1 MSVSEFGVEAL
12 GFRSL
17 GSHVCPKAVRTRI
30 MRLLGPKT
38 ILYKALRAKLSLG
51 VRLPCLGFRSGL
63 GLDRGQNSSS
73 FVGRFPGSPR
83 EALAL

>member
-1 MSVSEFGVEAL
+1 
-12 GFRSL
+12 
-17 GSHVCPKAVRTRI
+17 

-63 GLDRGQNSSS
+63 GLDRGQKPWFLRLNN
-73 FVGRFPGSPR
+73 PN
-83 EALAL
+83 